1 MWDKKGG
8 NVSITSIDKM
18 SIMSMHVIP
27 NTSVSII
34 ENFSTAE
41 LNASI
46 TTVDEEGAG
55 FLSDMEHPV
64 VFLVLLLISAVTF
77 LGNLMVIVAVICYRQ
92 LHTPTNFLILSL
104 AGSDTLM
111 GSLVMPFGAVAEGMD
126 GKWVFGNRWCEGWIS
141 MDVLCS
147 TASILN
153 LCIISLER
161 YYPHYTVCF
170 LDK

>member
-8 NVSITSIDKM
+8 NVSMTSMDKM
-18 SIMSMHVIP
+18 SIMSMHVIQ
-27 NTSVSII
+27 NSSVSII
-34 ENFSTAE
+34 ENFSTTE
-41 LNASI
+41 LNASF
-46 TTVDEEGAG
+46 TPSDEGTG

-126 GKWVFGNRWCEGWIS
+126 GKWVFGKRWCEGWIS

-161 YYPHYTVCF
+161 YLNNRQCF
-170 LDK
+170 KT

>member
-1 MWDKKGG
+1 MPMWDKKGG
-8 NVSITSIDKM
+8 NVSVTSIDNM
-18 SIMSMHVIP
+18 SIMSMHVIQ
-27 NTSVSII
+27 NSSVSII
-34 ENFSTAE
+34 ENFSTTE

-46 TTVDEEGAG
+46 TPSDEGTG

-111 GSLVMPFGAVAEGMD
+111 GRSG
-126 GKWVFGNRWCEGWIS
+126 
-141 MDVLCS
+141 
-147 TASILN
+147 
-153 LCIISLER
+153 
-161 YYPHYTVCF
+161 H
-170 LDK
+170 